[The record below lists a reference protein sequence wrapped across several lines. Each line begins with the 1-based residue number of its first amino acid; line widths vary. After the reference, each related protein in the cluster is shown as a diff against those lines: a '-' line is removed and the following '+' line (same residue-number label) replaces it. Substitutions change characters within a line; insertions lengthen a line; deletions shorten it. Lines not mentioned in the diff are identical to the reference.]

1 MKNLFID
8 TNIWLS
14 LYHFTNDDL
23 NRFNKLKDILD
34 NDIKLYVPRQVKDE
48 ITRNRE
54 SKLKDA
60 ISRFEFKDIK
70 FPAFCKGY
78 DEYESFSNDFYRLK
92 ERYEEWEKQ
101 IKKILLKKRFR
112 RI

>member
-23 NRFNKLKDILD
+23 NQFNKLKDMLD
-34 NDIKLYVPRQVKDE
+34 AEIRLFVPRQVKDE

-54 SKLKDA
+54 AKLNVYGKLKL
-60 ISRFEFKDIK
+60 SQMV
-70 FPAFCKGY
+70 
-78 DEYESFSNDFYRLK
+78 N
-92 ERYEEWEKQ
+92 
-101 IKKILLKKRFR
+101 
-112 RI
+112 

>member
-23 NRFNKLKDILD
+23 NQFNKLKDLLD
-34 NDIKLYVPRQVKDE
+34 DEVRLFVPRQVKDE

-60 ISRFEFKDIK
+60 LSSFEIKDIK
-70 FPAFCKGY
+70 YPAFCK
-78 DEYESFSNDFYRLK
+78 EYGECAPCR
-92 ERYEEWEKQ
+92 
-101 IKKILLKKRFR
+101 
-112 RI
+112 